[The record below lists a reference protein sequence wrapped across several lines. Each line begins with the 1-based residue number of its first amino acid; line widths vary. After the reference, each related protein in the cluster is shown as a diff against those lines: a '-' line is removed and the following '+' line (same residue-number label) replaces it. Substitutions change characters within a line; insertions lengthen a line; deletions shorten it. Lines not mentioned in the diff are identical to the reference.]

1 MNDIKDVSRD
11 TIRAAIL
18 NAKNTSRDSRLI
30 DFFGQSIEIRQPTIG
45 QLNAMTEDS
54 KTPTI
59 ITLLLEYCYV
69 PGEKN
74 TKVFEP
80 ADKDELLQIPTGKWL
95 QNFNKAIEELTG
107 VNVEVAEKN

>member
-1 MNDIKDVSRD
+1 MNERDVSRD

-18 NAKNTSRDSRLI
+18 NAKNTNRKSIEI
-30 DFFGQSIEIRQPTIG
+30 DFFDQAIEIRQPTLG
-45 QLNAMTEDS
+45 QLSKMTEDD

-69 PGEKN
+69 PGAKN
-74 TKVFEP
+74 QKVFDE
-80 ADKDELLQIPTGKWL
+80 ADKDELLQLPTGEWL
-95 QNFNKAIEELTG
+95 GHFNKAIEELTG